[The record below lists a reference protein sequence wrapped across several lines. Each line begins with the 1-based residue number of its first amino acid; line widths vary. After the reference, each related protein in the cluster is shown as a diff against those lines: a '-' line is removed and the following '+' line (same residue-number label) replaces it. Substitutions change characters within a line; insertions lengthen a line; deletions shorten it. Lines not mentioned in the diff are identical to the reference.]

1 MSFQSQGRDIEDLK
15 KKLVKVTNEN
25 QSLRSELDQTR
36 KRLKDQ
42 EEDSLRLWA
51 DIDELEQYS
60 RKTSLEFHGIPE
72 SAYSWT
78 EAAVLK
84 VAEAL
89 NIALSPTD
97 IDISHKL
104 RRKGKTFIIARFV
117 SHKTK
122 TKLYKER
129 IKLKNLHVTDI
140 FPGYSNAAAADSS
153 KIFINENLTAYRRS
167 LVVKVAKMRVDGT
180 IHSFWTIDGK
190 VFVKTSPDGSPTKI
204 NDEADFN
211 YL

>member
-1 MSFQSQGRDIEDLK
+1 M
-15 KKLVKVTNEN
+15 T
-25 QSLRSELDQTR
+25 
-36 KRLKDQ
+36 
-42 EEDSLRLWA
+42 
-51 DIDELEQYS
+51 
-60 RKTSLEFHGIPE
+60 E
-72 SAYSWT
+72 SAYSST

-84 VAEAL
+84 LAEAL

-104 RRKGKTFIIARFV
+104 KQKGKTFIIARFV

-122 TKLYKER
+122 TKMYKER

-140 FPGYSNAAAADSS
+140 FPSYSNAAAADLSED
-153 KIFINENLTAYRRS
+153 FNENLTAYRRG
-167 LVVKVAKMRVDGT
+167 LVAKAAKMRVDGV

-211 YL
+211 YLLKVQSCYLIYIDV

>member
-1 MSFQSQGRDIEDLK
+1 M
-15 KKLVKVTNEN
+15 
-25 QSLRSELDQTR
+25 
-36 KRLKDQ
+36 
-42 EEDSLRLWA
+42 
-51 DIDELEQYS
+51 DELEQYS

-72 SAYSWT
+72 SAYSST

-84 VAEAL
+84 VTEAL

-104 RRKGKTFIIARFV
+104 KRKGKTFIIARFV

-140 FPGYSNAAAADSS
+140 FPGYSNAGCS
-153 KIFINENLTAYRRS
+153 R
-167 LVVKVAKMRVDGT
+167 LVQYFYKRKSNGV
-180 IHSFWTIDGK
+180 
-190 VFVKTSPDGSPTKI
+190 
-204 NDEADFN
+204 
-211 YL
+211 